1 MRRRDTAQENA
12 LRFVR
17 WALEKKA
24 LRPVVL
30 DVRRHSNF
38 CDYFVILS
46 GESGV
51 QVRAIYNALID
62 KASLEHLPV
71 AHTEGGGENRWL
83 LIDCTD
89 VMVHIFLEEER
100 KYYDLEYLWK
110 KAGRVPLAGITARR
124 RISGKTRK
132 RNAK

>member
-1 MRRRDTAQENA
+1 MLRKNTARENA
-12 LRFVR
+12 VRFVR

-30 DVRRHSNF
+30 DVRRDSNF

-62 KASLEHLPV
+62 NASLEHLSV
-71 AHTEGGGENRWL
+71 EHTEDDGENRWL
-83 LIDCTD
+83 LIDCID
-89 VMVHIFLEEER
+89 VVVHVFLEEER

-110 KAGRVPLAGITARR
+110 KARRVPLAGITARKR
-124 RISGKTRK
+124 VSGKARK
-132 RNAK
+132 KSAK